1 MLLVDYLETFILYI
15 RSWTKTP
22 QLSNNVSGMD
32 RRAHTISKDDHE
44 GSSYF
49 ARNPPLCSWREWR
62 FVWISIPFIFPRVL
76 FSFPR
81 TAQAQAKQVLA
92 FLPSPLSNERN
103 KWHPTTVRLSSLLYS
118 VSIAFTEP
126 CPPLKKT
133 TTNKQQ
139 HKMSQFTQSQ
149 YSPHNTI
156 PYHRHTPYL
165 SERHTHHTG
174 IHVFSLLTNC
184 PIISLLERAKIIVTV

>member
-126 CPPLKKT
+126 CPPLKKQQQ
-133 TTNKQQ
+133 TNKQTNKNKQ
-139 HKMSQFTQSQ
+139 TNNNIKCPNS
-149 YSPHNTI
+149 HN
-156 PYHRHTPYL
+156 H
-165 SERHTHHTG
+165 STHHTIQFLITD
-174 IHVFSLLTNC
+174 IHLTC
-184 PIISLLERAKIIVTV
+184 PKDTHITLGSTSFHC